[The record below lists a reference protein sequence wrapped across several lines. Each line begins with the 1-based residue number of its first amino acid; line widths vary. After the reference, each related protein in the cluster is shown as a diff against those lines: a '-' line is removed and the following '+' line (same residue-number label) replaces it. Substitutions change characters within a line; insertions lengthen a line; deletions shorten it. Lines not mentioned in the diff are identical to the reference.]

1 MQYEGPLCVRLPIRT
16 KTIDPEGTFS
26 FEIPLPDP
34 SSQVRHTGS
43 HCCRHCFACLAAVA
57 VQPSRVTKLRAWTDC
72 LTLGG
77 LHPASCQIGWCE
89 RRVFLAAVEHVILA
103 ESVLH

>member
-34 SSQVRHTGS
+34 SSQV
-43 HCCRHCFACLAAVA
+43 F
-57 VQPSRVTKLRAWTDC
+57 
-72 LTLGG
+72 
-77 LHPASCQIGWCE
+77 
-89 RRVFLAAVEHVILA
+89 ILA
-103 ESVLH
+103 LLLPTLLSASHLSLCSQPGSQSSEPGLIA

>member
-34 SSQVRHTGS
+34 SSQVRHAGS
-43 HCCRHCFACLAAVA
+43 SCCRHCFACLTAMA
-57 VQPSRVTKLRAWTDC
+57 VQSSRLMELGAWTDC
-72 LTLGG
+72 LMLGR
-77 LHPASCQIGWCE
+77 LHLGSCQWGG
-89 RRVFLAAVEHVILA
+89 VSAAC
-103 ESVLH
+103 SWTLHFR

>member
-34 SSQVRHTGS
+34 SSQVLTGS
-43 HCCRHCFACLAAVA
+43 SCCAPCFACLTDIA
-57 VQPSRVTKLRAWTDC
+57 VQPSRLTKHHAWIGR

-77 LHPASCQIGWCE
+77 LNPASC
-89 RRVFLAAVEHVILA
+89 H
-103 ESVLH
+103 